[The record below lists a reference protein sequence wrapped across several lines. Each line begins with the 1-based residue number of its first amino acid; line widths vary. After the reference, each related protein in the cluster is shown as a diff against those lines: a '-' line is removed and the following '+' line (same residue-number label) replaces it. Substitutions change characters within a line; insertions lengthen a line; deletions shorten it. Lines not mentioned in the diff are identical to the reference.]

1 MASKLDEKVGKYIDD
16 YKKKIGDD
24 LDVDLLRKVTRGC
37 GPTIYNRDSETVAGG
52 DPEEMDRVAKNFAM
66 KKLGVSDEQRAKD
79 AIDSALERYG
89 RSNTT
94 KYRAVFYY
102 LITKELGKE
111 DVYK

>member
-1 MASKLDEKVGKYIDD
+1 MSKLDEKVGKYIEVV
-16 YKKKIGDD
+16 KEKGID
-24 LDVDLLRKVTRGC
+24 LDTDLLRKVTRGC

-52 DPEEMDRVAKNFAM
+52 DPEEMDRVAKNFVQ
-66 KKLGVSDEQRAKD
+66 KKLGVDDHDRAKS
-79 AIDSALERYG
+79 AVDSALDRYG

-102 LITKELGKE
+102 LIVKELGKE

>member
-16 YKKKIGDD
+16 YKEKIGSD

-37 GPTIYNRDSETVAGG
+37 GPTIYNRDSETVSGG
-52 DPEEMDRVAKNFAM
+52 DPEEMDRVVKNFAM
-66 KKLGVSDEQRAKD
+66 KKLGAGEDAAKS
-79 AIDSALERYG
+79 AVDSALDRYG
-89 RSNTT
+89 RSNRT

-111 DVYK
+111 GVYK

>member
-16 YKKKIGDD
+16 YKEKIGSD

-37 GPTIYNRDSETVAGG
+37 GPTIYNRDSETVSGG
-52 DPEEMDRVAKNFAM
+52 DPEEMDRVVKNFAM
-66 KKLGVSDEQRAKD
+66 KKLGAGEDAAKP
-79 AIDSALERYG
+79 AVDSALDRYG
-89 RSNTT
+89 RSNRT

-111 DVYK
+111 GVYK